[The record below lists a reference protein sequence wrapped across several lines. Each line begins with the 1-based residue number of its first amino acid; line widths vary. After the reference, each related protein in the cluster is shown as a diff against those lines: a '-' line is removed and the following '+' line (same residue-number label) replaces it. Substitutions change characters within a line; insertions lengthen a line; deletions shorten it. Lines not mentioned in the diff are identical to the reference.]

1 MNYERDENERI
12 IYFAGSVSFGGG
24 YRGLLFHGR
33 VMSEEYHLVAAMK
46 NTTLNI
52 VYGGPTAIGCDHGC
66 YHGAATHGA
75 GEGCSC
81 SDSPAN
87 IMSSLGRGYL
97 INRCLDQIR
106 TADGVFA
113 YIQSLDCFGTLAEIG
128 YASAYKKP
136 IQIIIDE
143 ALRPLIE
150 VECSSFNAYG
160 EEGIEIE
167 PRNELWFVLN
177 LPGVRWRYGL
187 VPDFDETV
195 FSRKCDEN
203 LLVPAA
209 HLLRFSEEV
218 SRLKKAL
225 SFIEK
230 ETCRI
235 ADKGS
240 AMWRELLT
248 AVIVKPI
255 REVLDK

>member
-1 MNYERDENERI
+1 MNYEKYENDRI
-12 IYFAGSVSFGGG
+12 IYFAGSVSAGGG
-24 YRGLLFHGR
+24 YREILFHGR
-33 VMSEEYHLVAAMK
+33 VMSEEYHFVATMK

-66 YHGAATHGA
+66 YHGAATHGS

-81 SDSPAN
+81 SDSPGN
-87 IMSSLGRGYL
+87 IMSSLGRNFL
-97 INRCLDQIR
+97 VNRCLDQIR
-106 TADGVFA
+106 TSDGVFA

-150 VECSSFNAYG
+150 VQSISNISSDVDIYND
-160 EEGIEIE
+160 

-195 FSRKCDEN
+195 FNRKCDESR
-203 LLVPAA
+203 LVPTAD
-209 HLLRFSEEV
+209 LLGFSKEV
-218 SRLKKAL
+218 SRLKNAL